1 MGMGKHYLEFKNK
14 TTLYLSAVS
23 FPIYIFHIVWIN
35 MFAYYLLSWIPD
47 QMVVQVILIMLL
59 SFVFT
64 IATIEVVRRIPGIRT
79 IFGMRG

>member
-1 MGMGKHYLEFKNK
+1 
-14 TTLYLSAVS
+14 VS